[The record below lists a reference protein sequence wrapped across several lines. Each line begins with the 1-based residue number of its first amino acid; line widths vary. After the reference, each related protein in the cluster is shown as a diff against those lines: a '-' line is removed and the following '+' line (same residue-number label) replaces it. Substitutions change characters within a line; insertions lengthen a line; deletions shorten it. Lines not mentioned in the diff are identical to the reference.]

1 MRFRHID
8 RVDQGAF
15 GSGMSLFDRTRSA
28 LATAVRGAAGRSVVS
43 TGNRP
48 ERRLVLYEMEN
59 CPFSRKAREALS
71 MLGLDAEIRPCPEH
85 DRHHR
90 PDLTR
95 LIGDEQIPVLLDPN
109 TGSTIK
115 DSDRIVSYLFSTYGD
130 GRKPP
135 LRLRAGKLT
144 TLSSKLASKIRADRG
159 TQFEPARRPQQPLEL
174 WGYEASPETRL
185 IREELSRFALPY
197 VARNVARGS
206 AKLKE
211 LERSTKIPML
221 VDPNTGAKLDGASQA
236 RRYLARTYGLEQ
248 SKTHSS
254 LPPRPAMAAR
264 G

>member
-1 MRFRHID
+1 
-8 RVDQGAF
+8 V
-15 GSGMSLFDRTRSA
+15 
-28 LATAVRGAAGRSVVS
+28 LAA
-43 TGNRP
+43 GNRP

-71 MLGLDAEIRPCPEH
+71 MLGLDAEIRPCPER

-95 LIGDEQIPVLLDPN
+95 LVGDEQIPVLLDPN

-144 TLSSKLASKIRADRG
+144 TLSSKLASAIRSDRG
-159 TQFEPARRPQQPLEL
+159 TKAEPARRPQQPLEL

-197 VARNVARGS
+197 VSRNAARGS
-206 AKLKE
+206 EKLKQ
-211 LERSTKIPML
+211 LDRSAKIPIL
-221 VDPNTGAKLDGASQA
+221 VDPNTGAKLDGATDA
-236 RRYLARTYGLEQ
+236 RRYLARIYGFEQ
-248 SKTHSS
+248 AEARSI
-254 LPPRPAMAAR
+254 LPPRPEVSAAR
-264 G
+264 